1 MAPIALCA
9 LTTPAALATT
19 VYRWTDA
26 DGVVHFSDQPMAGAE
41 KVTIGP
47 PRLYDTPKGSSAA
60 QPPRR
65 APDAPKPA
73 LPHLGYT
80 NIAVTSPTA
89 EKTYF
94 EEPVPVALALVPAL
108 RDGDNI
114 TWYLNGVAQEDKSES
129 FTFAH
134 LDRGAYTLYA
144 TITDSSTQESTN
156 SPTVNFYVRQTSV
169 LSPQYP
175 KK

>member
-1 MAPIALCA
+1 MALIALCV
-9 LTTPAALATT
+9 LTTPATFATT

-26 DGVVHFSDQPMAGAE
+26 AGVVHFSDQPMPGAE
-41 KVTIGP
+41 KMTIGP
-47 PRLYDTPKGSSAA
+47 PRLYDTPKSPTSAQA
-60 QPPRR
+60 PRR
-65 APDAPKPA
+65 PPDAPKPSQ
-73 LPHLGYT
+73 PHLGYT
-80 NIAVTSPTA
+80 SIAVTAPTA

-94 EEPVPVALALVPAL
+94 EEPVPVALTLVPAL

-114 TWYLNGVAQEDKSES
+114 TWYLNGAAQEQKGES
-129 FTFAH
+129 FTFTH

-144 TITDSSTQESTN
+144 TITDSGTQESTN
-156 SPTVNFYVRQTSV
+156 SPTVNFYVRQTSI